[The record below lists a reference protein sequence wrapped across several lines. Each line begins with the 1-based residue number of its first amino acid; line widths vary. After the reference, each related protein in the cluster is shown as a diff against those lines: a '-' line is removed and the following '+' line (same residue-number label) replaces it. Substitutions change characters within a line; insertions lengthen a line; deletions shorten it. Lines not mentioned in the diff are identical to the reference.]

1 MMATFPGPALSE
13 SGPRQIA
20 SQRSMIS
27 RLAVGRCRTRPA
39 YSPHTT
45 ISHRTNRNRGNTM
58 TRGPFLAVL
67 CLALESLACAH
78 AEPPERAQPLVLTEA
93 IPLEGI
99 KGRFDHLG
107 AGGGRLFVAALGS
120 NAVVAINLGARTVD
134 RSITGVRDPQGVV
147 YSPETKKL
155 FVSSGSEGKV
165 YIYDGASYEQIT
177 TVDFE
182 GGADNLRYDA
192 GNRRVYVGCGDDAKT
207 GAIATIDAV
216 TNQRLDETYRLGAEP
231 ESFQLEKSGPNIYVN
246 VPDLKQIVVVN
257 RKTKEISRWPLQ
269 GVASNFAM
277 ALDETDHRLF
287 VGTHAPARMAVF
299 DTTSGR
305 MIAALPAV
313 QGSDDLYYDVDRKRV
328 YMPGSEGFIYV
339 YQMKDPDHYQSLA
352 KVPTAIG
359 SATAGNRVKQAKGF
373 DRLYL
378 AVPARG
384 LNPAEIRIYVVQD

>member
-1 MMATFPGPALSE
+1 
-13 SGPRQIA
+13 
-20 SQRSMIS
+20 
-27 RLAVGRCRTRPA
+27 
-39 YSPHTT
+39 
-45 ISHRTNRNRGNTM
+45 
-58 TRGPFLAVL
+58 LAVL

-192 GNRRVYVGCGDDAKT
+192 ANRRVYVGCGDDAKT

-216 TNQRLDETYRLGAEP
+216 TNQRLDETFRLGAEP